1 MQKEQDDHR
10 KMINS
15 LIKGDWVIT
24 IGGVVAQI
32 KRFRACSDF
41 KSGHTNKSGKSSSGT
56 GFALVK
62 HPFVRNG
69 IGLKKRA
76 KKAVRRKIPSRKKQ

>member
-32 KRFRACSDF
+32 VEIQELVLIL
-41 KSGHTNKSGKSSSGT
+41 KSGHTNKSGKSSGT
-56 GFALVK
+56 EFALVK
-62 HPFVRNG
+62 TSIRSKWDWSQKEG
-69 IGLKKRA
+69 DA
-76 KKAVRRKIPSRKKQ
+76 KENKS